1 MSEERCVSR
10 RASLK
15 SLGAMGAVMVV
26 GGAAAA
32 SPQAEPKPAGS
43 EQDKKPLNVVDLA
56 VERMAKGH
64 S

>member
-1 MSEERCVSR
+1 
-10 RASLK
+10 
-15 SLGAMGAVMVV
+15 MGAVMVV

-32 SPQAEPKPAGS
+32 SPQAEPKPARS
-43 EQDKKPLNVVDLA
+43 EQDKKPPNVVDLA